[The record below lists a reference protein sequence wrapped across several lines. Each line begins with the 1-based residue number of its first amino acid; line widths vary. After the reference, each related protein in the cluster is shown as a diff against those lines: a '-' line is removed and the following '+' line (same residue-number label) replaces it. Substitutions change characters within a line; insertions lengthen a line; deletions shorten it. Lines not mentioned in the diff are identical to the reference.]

1 MLPTGEVLL
10 PAHEVPVLLVAGS
23 VRGELDSLCGV
34 LVLHRDVSWAR
45 VQKLNSEHF
54 ILPLCTRPI
63 PSGSTKCLQFCDNF
77 FFFLF
82 FPVWQIQKRS
92 HWWLSL
98 QQLVWETDSLPG
110 KVPHCQPQQ
119 PGQLFFFFFN
129 ECKHHSPVCFLLIWL
144 HLYFRFTRGA
154 GET

>member
-63 PSGSTKCLQFCDNF
+63 PSGPTKCLQLCDNF
-77 FFFLF
+77 FFIFQCDKYKKGVIDGSACSSLCEKQTLYLGKCLTANPNSQVSF
-82 FPVWQIQKRS
+82 FIY
-92 HWWLSL
+92 
-98 QQLVWETDSLPG
+98 
-110 KVPHCQPQQ
+110 
-119 PGQLFFFFFN
+119 FFYK
-129 ECKHHSPVCFLLIWL
+129 CKHHSPVCFLLIWL

>member
-63 PSGSTKCLQFCDNF
+63 PSGPTKRLQFCDNF
-77 FFFLF
+77 FLF
-82 FPVWQIQKRS
+82 FFQCDKYKKGVIDGS
-92 HWWLSL
+92 ACSSL
-98 QQLVWETDSLPG
+98 CEKQTLYLG
-110 KVPHCQPQQ
+110 KCLTANPNSQVS
-119 PGQLFFFFFN
+119 FFFFF
-129 ECKHHSPVCFLLIWL
+129 
-144 HLYFRFTRGA
+144 
-154 GET
+154 

>member
-63 PSGSTKCLQFCDNF
+63 PSGPTKCLQFCDNF
-77 FFFLF
+77 FFIFQCDKYKKGVIDGSACSSLCEKQTLYLGKCLTANPNSQVSF
-82 FPVWQIQKRS
+82 FIY
-92 HWWLSL
+92 
-98 QQLVWETDSLPG
+98 
-110 KVPHCQPQQ
+110 
-119 PGQLFFFFFN
+119 FFYK
-129 ECKHHSPVCFLLIWL
+129 CKHHSPVCFLLIWL